1 MEATLAQSMARSRR
15 SRSLTRPAASR
26 NGVEG
31 DGDVV
36 PSDLNLNREIF
47 EEGLPRSLAY
57 YTAAC
62 QRYGVETD
70 AGVLSALRFGK
81 SKLRTSADFRDKG
94 MLPLVGTWLCA

>member
-1 MEATLAQSMARSRR
+1 MARSRR
-15 SRSLTRPAASR
+15 SRSLARPAASR
-26 NGVEG
+26 NGV
-31 DGDVV
+31 DGDAVS
-36 PSDLNLNREIF
+36 SDLNLNREIF

-57 YTAAC
+57 YAAAC

-94 MLPLVGTWLCA
+94 MLPLVGRWLCA